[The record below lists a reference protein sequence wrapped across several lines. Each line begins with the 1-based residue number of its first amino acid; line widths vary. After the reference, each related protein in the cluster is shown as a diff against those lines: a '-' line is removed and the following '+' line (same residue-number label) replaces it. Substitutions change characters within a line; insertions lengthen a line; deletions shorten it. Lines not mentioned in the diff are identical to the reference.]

1 MKAAWTVRTNSR
13 DMYKEMGTMSWK
25 LCKESISEI
34 RNMTGSIREN
44 RVEER
49 NQSINLGI
57 IVGLVVVIKPR
68 RAFRVHT
75 MFKDG
80 VDYRTNKS
88 HDRHKTKIEE
98 SAETFSE
105 GQWE

>member
-1 MKAAWTVRTNSR
+1 MKAACTVRTNSS

-25 LCKESISEI
+25 LCKKSISGI
-34 RNMTGSIREN
+34 QNMTCNIREN

-57 IVGLVVVIKPR
+57 IVGLVVVVKPR
-68 RAFRVHT
+68 RALWVET
-75 MFKDG
+75 MFEDG

-98 SAETFSE
+98 SAETLSE
-105 GQWE
+105 GQ